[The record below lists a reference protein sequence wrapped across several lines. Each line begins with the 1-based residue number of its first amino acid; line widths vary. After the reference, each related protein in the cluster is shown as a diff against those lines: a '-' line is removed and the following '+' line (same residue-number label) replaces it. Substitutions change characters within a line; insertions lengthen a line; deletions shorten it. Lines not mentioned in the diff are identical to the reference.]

1 MILKVITVRARA
13 AIPPLPLR
21 KEIETITSYT
31 KVDAST
37 IVAIQVR
44 VIQNYNVL
52 GRIFNV
58 TLLVIVLLAM
68 LSTVF
73 FQIMALIFATMSHF
87 T

>member
-1 MILKVITVRARA
+1 MFVKVITVRATA

-44 VIQNYNVL
+44 
-52 GRIFNV
+52 GRAYYSISMREV
-58 TLLVIVLLAM
+58 VYLT
-68 LSTVF
+68 
-73 FQIMALIFATMSHF
+73 
-87 T
+87 

>member
-37 IVAIQVR
+37 IVAIQVS
-44 VIQNYNVL
+44 
-52 GRIFNV
+52 GRIYYSIIMCEV
-58 TLLVIVLLAM
+58 
-68 LSTVF
+68 VF
-73 FQIMALIFATMSHF
+73 LT
-87 T
+87 

>member
-1 MILKVITVRARA
+1 MFLKVITVRARA

-44 VIQNYNVL
+44 FLRNSYVSGQ
-52 GRIFNV
+52 IFRA

-73 FQIMALIFATMSHF
+73 FIV
-87 T
+87 